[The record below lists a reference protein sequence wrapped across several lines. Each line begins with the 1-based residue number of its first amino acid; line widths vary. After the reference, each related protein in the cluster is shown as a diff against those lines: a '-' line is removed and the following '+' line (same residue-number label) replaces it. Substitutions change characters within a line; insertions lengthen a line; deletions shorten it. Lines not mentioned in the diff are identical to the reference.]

1 MAATPSQI
9 NLSLDSSKLDSP
21 DYLVRKLL
29 ETKLQVI
36 YVISQN
42 TTHNFGDL
50 IRCHVPEIQALNDA
64 DSLLS
69 KYSTSLDSIFNNSS
83 HKVVEVKEKSTD
95 VNTSKSS
102 EKHKM
107 NKPIKINKLQLK
119 SKDKVSNSSLTQ
131 EEASKQEDTE
141 TISVQVSEKPKPKPK
156 LVIRKVVTKK

>member
-1 MAATPSQI
+1 MASTSPQI
-9 NLSLDSSKLDSP
+9 NLSLDTSQLNSP

-36 YVISQN
+36 NVISQN

-64 DSLLS
+64 NNLLS
-69 KYSTSLDSIFNNSS
+69 KYCTSVEAIFNNSS
-83 HKVVEVKEKSTD
+83 NKVTEVKEKPID
-95 VNTSKSS
+95 IDTSKST
-102 EKHKM
+102 EKPKI

-119 SKDKVSNSSLTQ
+119 PKDQASNSSLTQ
-131 EEASKQEDTE
+131 EEPSKKEDTE